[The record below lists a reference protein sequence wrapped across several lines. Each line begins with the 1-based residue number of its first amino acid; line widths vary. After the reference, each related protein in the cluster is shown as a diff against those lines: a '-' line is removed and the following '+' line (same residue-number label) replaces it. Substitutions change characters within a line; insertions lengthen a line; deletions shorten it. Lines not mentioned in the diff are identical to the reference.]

1 MIGTI
6 RISTITVFPTD
17 KFITG
22 ARHSLNIEIRQ
33 IVFVATGRYIAH
45 TVGFGFC
52 FHQILLSRKER
63 LNVGIARS
71 HTVAVGIFVTRHA
84 IAPAGE
90 LKTLVGRGGNAKFAL
105 IWFFP
110 AGRYTTH
117 SGAGHRGCNI
127 VFVYFEHS
135 IEHRVACSTDV
146 CTHRVGTGGGAIAPT
161 HEVVTFEWFGRNHIG
176 TIVADDVQPRRRHR
190 THRVDVHTGSNII
203 FVGSKNSRVSGIAY
217 HAYLCGGIRRA
228 VAPLY
233 KVVVRFG
240 CSHDGSPQAGLER
253 TALALCFAVAHIVGL
268 CQHRVGGANLEHQRH
283 GRVATGHRA
292 QIDGFRARNG
302 ESPLICRNIA
312 PAVILR
318 HRIDIRRIHIANRLR
333 YFNRI
338 ILTNS

>member
-1 MIGTI
+1 MIGAI

-63 LNVGIARS
+63 LNIGIARS
-71 HTVAVGIFVTRHA
+71 HTVAVGIFVTRHT

-105 IWFFP
+105 IWFLP

-117 SGAGHRGCNI
+117 SGAGHRGCNV

-146 CTHRVGTGGGAIAPT
+146 CTHEVGTGGGAIAPT
-161 HEVVTFEWFGRNHIG
+161 HKVVTFERFGCKHIS

-190 THRVDVHTGSNII
+190 THRVDVHAGSNSI

-217 HAYLCGGIRRA
+217 HAYLCGRIGCAI
-228 VAPLY
+228 APLH
-233 KVVVRFG
+233 KVVVWFWCGHNG
-240 CSHDGSPQAGLER
+240 CKQSGFER
-253 TALALCFAVAHIVGL
+253 TTFALGFAITHIV
-268 CQHRVGGANLEHQRH
+268 
-283 GRVATGHRA
+283 
-292 QIDGFRARNG
+292 
-302 ESPLICRNIA
+302 
-312 PAVILR
+312 
-318 HRIDIRRIHIANRLR
+318 
-333 YFNRI
+333 
-338 ILTNS
+338 